1 MTALCRIGHAVA
13 VSAALSLVGGASG
26 ARASLPVPFAQIG
39 CVVDG
44 AFRTNDPGRAVL
56 SHPALRALEGKTVR
70 VEGTLSPGDR
80 FHATGVFVVAPTCRE
95 ELLGKQFLCS
105 PCRTLPG
112 KEERPFPRQPGE
124 EVKVPAEALHELDDL
139 GRRLRR

>member
-1 MTALCRIGHAVA
+1 MAALCRIGHVAA
-13 VSAALSLVGGASG
+13 VSAALWLVGGTSG
-26 ARASLPVPFAQIG
+26 AWASLPVPFARIG
-39 CVVDG
+39 CVADG
-44 AFRTNDPGRAVL
+44 AFRTNEPGRAAL

-70 VEGTLSPGDR
+70 IEGTLSPGDR

-124 EVKVPAEALHELDDL
+124 EVKVPADALRELDDL